1 VKKTALLLLALCCIE
16 GCAAPHESAGVEA
29 TPKPA
34 ATLLIETRGVTTP
47 LRDAVKQIAFRPF
60 IPGNQIVSVAL
71 IPPLGGRDSIRSH
84 GLAIEYASAG
94 DALLLSEW
102 PRLGFDVTR
111 DPCAPVAYKADG
123 YVWTTH
129 NGLVM
134 TLQPDGAVTPSHV
147 VREVRRLFVAGVCRT
162 R

>member
-1 VKKTALLLLALCCIE
+1 MKRSALLAFALCCIT
-16 GCAAPHESAGVEA
+16 GCAGTHESAGVGS

-34 ATLLIETRGVTTP
+34 ATLLIEARGITTP

-71 IPPLGGRDSIRSH
+71 IPPLGGTDSLRSH

-102 PRLGFDVTR
+102 PRAGFDVTR

-123 YVWTTH
+123 YVWTTR

-134 TLQPDGAVTPSHV
+134 TLQPDGAVKPPRMR
-147 VREVRRLFVAGVCRT
+147 RELRRLFRAGVCRP